1 MVEDT
6 NENPIWVSHL
16 QWQGGGRTFGVQS
29 LRNGDLPAWG
39 RRADGGGLAGGAAVA
54 LAETRNYTQLTV
66 LPAIF
71 LVGIEGRWQRLGV
84 ILLRIAEAS

>member
-1 MVEDT
+1 VVEDT

-66 LPAIF
+66 LPAIY
-71 LVGIEGRWQRLGV
+71 LGEIQGRWQGLGV